1 MEITPE
7 AVATAV
13 SNVSSVRG
21 QGTLPNLLAFG
32 RALKELGV
40 KVELEPGDGC
50 CAGG

>member
-7 AVATAV
+7 AVAAAV
-13 SNVSSVRG
+13 GNFSSVRG

-40 KVELEPGDGC
+40 
-50 CAGG
+50 